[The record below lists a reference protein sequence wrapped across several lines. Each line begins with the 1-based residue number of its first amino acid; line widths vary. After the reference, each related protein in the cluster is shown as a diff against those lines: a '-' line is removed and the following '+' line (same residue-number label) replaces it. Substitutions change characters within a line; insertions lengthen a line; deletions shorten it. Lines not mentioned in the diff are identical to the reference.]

1 MSIAGAFAQLLE
13 IVVALALAPLER
25 LARAVV
31 VAAALAAFVVA
42 LSRAY
47 LQVHFP
53 TDIVAGLVA
62 GAAWAWGLCLLPGAR
77 R

>member
-1 MSIAGAFAQLLE
+1 VCAGD
-13 IVVALALAPLER
+13 
-25 LARAVV
+25 
-31 VAAALAAFVVA
+31 VAANSDRLVA